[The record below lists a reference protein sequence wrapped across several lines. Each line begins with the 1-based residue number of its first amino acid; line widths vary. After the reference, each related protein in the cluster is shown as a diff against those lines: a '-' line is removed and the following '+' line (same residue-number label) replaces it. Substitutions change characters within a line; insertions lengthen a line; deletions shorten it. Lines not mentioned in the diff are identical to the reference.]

1 MRRKRV
7 IRPVPTRYLLAELTP
22 EKMLGGTNHA
32 GNLIYVVDAAD
43 SPAVLTEIGRLREI
57 SFRDAGGGT
66 GESLDLDEGDLAHD
80 GYRQMIVW
88 NPYERQ
94 IVGGYRFIISD
105 GCWPKHLSTEHYF
118 RFSEPFRQR
127 YLPHTIELG
136 RSFIQPRYQSG
147 RGGVFSLDNLWDG
160 MGAVVSRTPHAH
172 YLFGKVTLYPSYE
185 KEASIMNEKVYVT
198 SMVGGLVKCMR
209 KTWPRKGTK
218 LPIEKDLLREAIY
231 EPGVEFM
238 FKNGILYIDD
248 MDFKIELG
256 LEEEGTKTPT
266 NIIALDEKY
275 MNRIMRLMPI
285 AEMRNAVVKLADNQK
300 RELIDYASEQNDVSM
315 DRLGILK
322 ELTGIDVLKVI
333 ELKKQKEE

>member
-1 MRRKRV
+1 
-7 IRPVPTRYLLAELTP
+7 
-22 EKMLGGTNHA
+22 
-32 GNLIYVVDAAD
+32 
-43 SPAVLTEIGRLREI
+43 
-57 SFRDAGGGT
+57 
-66 GESLDLDEGDLAHD
+66 
-80 GYRQMIVW
+80 
-88 NPYERQ
+88 
-94 IVGGYRFIISD
+94 
-105 GCWPKHLSTEHYF
+105 
-118 RFSEPFRQR
+118 
-127 YLPHTIELG
+127 
-136 RSFIQPRYQSG
+136 
-147 RGGVFSLDNLWDG
+147 
-160 MGAVVSRTPHAH
+160 
-172 YLFGKVTLYPSYE
+172 
-185 KEASIMNEKVYVT
+185 MNEKVYVT